1 MEFGISDRKSK
12 IKNQKS
18 QCTGKLTNS
27 ARRNTLDP
35 AMSIQPENQTP
46 LDAKLCSADDAVM
59 QIRNG
64 MTVACGG
71 FVGAGH
77 PESLTAAL
85 ERRFLSQHG
94 PRDLT
99 LVYAAGQGDGKT
111 RGLNH
116 LAHPGL
122 LRRVIGG
129 HWGLCPQL
137 GQLALAGEI
146 EAYNFPQGVICHLFR
161 DIAAGRPGCITQ
173 VGFGTFIDP
182 AHGGG
187 RLNAKTT
194 EEMVE
199 RVTLRGKFWLLYHA
213 FPIHVGLIRA
223 TAADRFGNLVMDE
236 EAVIG
241 DVLPIA
247 QAAHNQGG
255 IVIAQVKRILETPAP
270 PQQVRVPGRLVT
282 HIVLAEE
289 HEHWQTFAEPYN
301 PAFCAAADTVPL
313 RQSGSTPSKID
324 RPHAPIDARRI
335 IAIRACDELRPG
347 AIANLGIGLPE
358 GIALVAA
365 ERGLL
370 SEVTLTLESGP
381 IGGIPAGG
389 LSFGASS
396 HPEAIIDQPSQFD
409 FYDGGGLDFAA
420 LGAAQVDQQG
430 NVNVSRFGTRFAGVG
445 GFVNISQ
452 NARRLVFC
460 GTLTTD
466 GLEVAYADGKLRI
479 VHEGRVAKFV
489 RQVEQISF
497 SGPLARAAGQ
507 DILFV
512 TERAVFRLQ
521 PEGLELIEVAPG
533 IDVQRDVVDRMEFA
547 PIIRTVAQMQIRPE
561 APKPCLD

>member
-1 MEFGISDRKSK
+1 MSSK
-12 IKNQKS
+12 LPGQN
-18 QCTGKLTNS
+18 
-27 ARRNTLDP
+27 
-35 AMSIQPENQTP
+35 TP
-46 LDAKLCSADDAVM
+46 LDAKLCSADFAIM
-59 QIRNG
+59 RIQSG
-64 MTVACGG
+64 QTVACGG

-77 PESLTAAL
+77 PESLSAAL
-85 ERRFLSQHG
+85 ERRFLEHQT
-94 PRDLT
+94 PLELT

-116 LAHPGL
+116 LAHKGL

-137 GQLALAGEI
+137 GRLALDGDI

-161 DIAAGRPGCITQ
+161 DIAAGRPGCLTH
-173 VGFGTFIDP
+173 VGLGTFIDP
-182 AHGGG
+182 VYGGG

-194 EEMVE
+194 EELVE
-199 RVTLRGKFWLLYHA
+199 RVKLRGRSWLLYYA

-223 TAADRFGNLVMDE
+223 TAADPFGNLVMDE

-247 QAAHNQGG
+247 QAVHNCQG
-255 IVIAQVKRILETPAP
+255 IVIAQVKRIVDTPFP
-270 PQQVRVPGRLVT
+270 PQHVRVPGRLVT
-282 HIVLAEE
+282 HIVIAAE
-289 HEHWQTFAEPYN
+289 HEHWQTFGEPYDSK
-301 PAFCAAADTVPL
+301 FCSASRVEDDPECTRHRSAIGHQSPL
-313 RQSGSTPSKID
+313 
-324 RPHAPIDARRI
+324 DARRI
-335 IAIRACDELRPG
+335 IATRACDELQPG

-358 GIALVAA
+358 GIALAAA
-365 ERGLL
+365 ERKIL
-370 SEVTLTLESGP
+370 SDVTLTLESGP

-389 LSFGASS
+389 LSFGASTY
-396 HPEAIIDQPSQFD
+396 PQAIIDQPSQFD

-420 LGAAQVDQQG
+420 LGAAQVDQHG

-466 GLEVAYADGKLRI
+466 GLEVACEDGQLRI
-479 VHEGRVAKFV
+479 VHEGRIAKFV

-497 SGPLARAAGQ
+497 SGPVARAAKR
-507 DILFV
+507 DVIFV

-521 PEGLELIEVAPG
+521 PDGLELIEVAPG
-533 IDVQRDVVDRMEFA
+533 IDIQRDIINHMEFT
-547 PIIRTVAQMQIRPE
+547 PIVRAVGRMAIQTEHIQ
-561 APKPCLD
+561 